1 MAKKQSKQQPSNNKG
16 NILNDPDKR
25 KRFKSALATVTHYF
39 QGIDDHKE
47 SIKETVE
54 VISEE
59 YGVEKKIVRKLAS
72 VMYKHNYN
80 SIQEENRHF
89 ELLYETV
96 IEGKLA
102 SVQDPLDDDVDGIDQ
117 EETEGAEAQ

>member
-102 SVQDPLDDDVDGIDQ
+102 SVQDPLDDDVDGIEQ
-117 EETEGAEAQ
+117 EEMEGVEAQ

>member
-59 YGVEKKIVRKLAS
+59 YWVEKKIVRKLAS

-80 SIQEENRHF
+80 
-89 ELLYETV
+89 
-96 IEGKLA
+96 
-102 SVQDPLDDDVDGIDQ
+102 
-117 EETEGAEAQ
+117 

>member
-1 MAKKQSKQQPSNNKG
+1 MAKKTPKKQTSNDKG

-39 QGIDDHKE
+39 QAIDDQKE
-47 SIKETVE
+47 GIKETVQS
-54 VISEE
+54 IADE
-59 YGVEKKIVRKLAS
+59 YGVEKKLVRKLAS
-72 VMYKHNYN
+72 VMYKHNYTT
-80 SIQEENRHF
+80 IQEENRHF

-102 SVQDPLDDDVDGIDQ
+102 NVQDPLDDTDDVDGIEQD
-117 EETEGAEAQ
+117 EEEQVA